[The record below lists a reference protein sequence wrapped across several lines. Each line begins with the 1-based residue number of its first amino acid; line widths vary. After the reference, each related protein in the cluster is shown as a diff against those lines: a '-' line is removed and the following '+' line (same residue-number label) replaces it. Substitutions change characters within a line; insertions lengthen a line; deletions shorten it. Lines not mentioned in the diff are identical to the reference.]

1 METSIDGAR
10 GVLVNITG
18 SMDIGLEEVETA
30 ASLVQQAAHP
40 EANIIFGAAF
50 DDTMDD
56 EIRVTVIATGFEDK
70 KAQKEVKKPGIF
82 TGGVITPSTEEDSS
96 KQDDDPFGDIF
107 KIFNSK

>member
-1 METSIDGAR
+1 
-10 GVLVNITG
+10 
-18 SMDIGLEEVETA
+18 
-30 ASLVQQAAHP
+30 VQQAAHP